1 MNKDPRAARAVFL
14 AGLGHFGGNE
24 DFVREYA
31 QFLLDANDANN
42 AVLVLENCI
51 ALAGKERAEALWEF
65 LLRIRGERDMDDDLA
80 EGVTSR
86 RIAGMVEWQE
96 EARFVSSNEEREM
109 LSGMMLRLQRYLTQG
124 VALRGTYELV

>member
-14 AGLGHFGGNE
+14 AGLGHFGGKE

-31 QFLLDANDANN
+31 QFLLDANDGNN

-65 LLRIRGERDMDDDLA
+65 LLRIRGERDMTT
-80 EGVTSR
+80 TS
-86 RIAGMVEWQE
+86 
-96 EARFVSSNEEREM
+96 
-109 LSGMMLRLQRYLTQG
+109 LK
-124 VALRGTYELV
+124 ALRRVESREWLNGRKRPDLCHRMRSERC

>member
-42 AVLVLENCI
+42 AVVVLENCI

-65 LLRIRGERDMDDDLA
+65 LLRIRGERDMTT
-80 EGVTSR
+80 TS
-86 RIAGMVEWQE
+86 
-96 EARFVSSNEEREM
+96 
-109 LSGMMLRLQRYLTQG
+109 LK
-124 VALRGTYELV
+124 ALRRVESREWLNGRKRPDLCRRMRSERC